1 MEITGRITRDAVVAH
16 LQGERSVINFTLAVS
31 DGYRDKQGTWVDRT
45 EFVSCAFWLNEGAA
59 KVLRKGA
66 LVQLYGRMS
75 ARAWQGS
82 DGQVKAGLQFHTA
95 AFKLIAGSGGLRD
108 RAEQR
113 QEQAEPEKGSAAKGS
128 DEPPF

>member
-1 MEITGRITRDAVVAH
+1 MEITGRITRDAVVAQ
-16 LQGERSVINFTLAVS
+16 LKGERSVINFTLAVS
-31 DGYRDKQGTWVDRT
+31 DGYRDKQGIWVDRT

-75 ARAWQGS
+75 ARAWQGA
-82 DGQVKAGLQFHTA
+82 DGEAKAGLQFHTA
-95 AFKLIAGSGGLRD
+95 AFKLISGSGGPRD
-108 RAEQR
+108 RADLR
-113 QEQAEPEKGSAAKGS
+113 RGQAEPEKDAAAKNS